1 MIIKYVQVCST
12 KCKKWLGAVEWDQVV
27 GSFSNQRVFHCSVL
41 FTRTSPVHYSVLFS
55 HTIPSLFF
63 FWSDTIPSSSLY
75 FCSLLIRE
83 WRTHIY
89 GYLVSSVTTRYLN
102 DMFARASKLLLVKWS
117 LPAGLKEINSID
129 ALHVKHGGL
138 VGCFSTCLYS
148 FGSAYYYI

>member
-12 KCKKWLGAVEWDQVV
+12 KCKKWLGAVEYWDQVV
-27 GSFSNQRVFHCSVL
+27 GSFSNQRVFHSSVL
-41 FTRTSPVHYSVLFS
+41 FTRTSPVHYSVMLY
-55 HTIPSLFF
+55 PLFF

-89 GYLVSSVTTRYLN
+89 GYLVSSVTTRDLN
-102 DMFARASKLLLVKWS
+102 DMFAWESKLLRVKWS
-117 LPAGLKEINSID
+117 LPAGLKELNSID